1 MNNQLYLR
9 LLHRMNNL
17 WSWPA
22 RTYTLAFLLLLGLS
36 SSCVPIASA
45 HAYSVAFT
53 RISYNN
59 GQMTLQYALDDLSV
73 LEALPGVDINKDY
86 YLDEQEVQAGHDRI
100 IQWIAAHLQLTDD
113 DKPISFRN
121 GQLVLNQQLPDKD
134 NFRFKDSMKY
144 GDLLLPNAKLVMLT
158 VTFPISGKTDRIR
171 LSDQFHDVIP
181 SEYANFINV
190 INNGQ
195 IQSTSAMFQSP
206 WTFTVT
212 MNHAEGT
219 SEVQQGGWLNFI
231 WLGSQH
237 ILTGTDHLLF
247 LLTLLALRM
256 RIRDYVK
263 IITSFTIA
271 HSLTLALSVLHIV
284 TLPSRFV
291 ESMIAASI
299 MYVALENLFFQ
310 RNARHR
316 WWLTFLFGLIHG
328 LGFADLLVEM
338 NLPNSQLVPALVGFN
353 LGIELTQLTL
363 LAIAL
368 PLLAWWHR
376 SRAYA
381 RTLPVLSAITVCIA
395 AFWLYQRLTA
405 S

>member
-1 MNNQLYLR
+1 MNKCNMIFYR
-9 LLHRMNNL
+9 THNGG
-17 WSWPA
+17 SWLA
-22 RTYTLAFLLLLGLS
+22 RTYTLAFLLVLCCSSLS
-36 SSCVPIASA
+36 VPVASA

-53 RISYNN
+53 RISYAN

-73 LEALPGVDINKDY
+73 LEALPGIDTNGDY
-86 YLDEQEVQAGHDRI
+86 YLDEQEVQTGHDRI
-100 IQWIAAHLQLTDD
+100 MQWITAHLQLSDND
-113 DKPISFRN
+113 HPVDLSK
-121 GQLVLNQQLPDKD
+121 GQLALNRELPDKD
-134 NFRFKDSMKY
+134 SFHFKDSMKY
-144 GDLLLPNAKLVMLT
+144 GDLLMPNAKLVMLT
-158 VTFPISGKTDRIR
+158 VTFPAAGTTDRIR
-171 LSDQFHDVIP
+171 LDDEFHSVIP

-190 INNGQ
+190 LNNGQ
-195 IQSTSAMFQSP
+195 IQSTSALFQSP

-212 MNHAEGT
+212 MNHANGT
-219 SEVQQGGWLNFI
+219 SQVQHGGWLNFI

-284 TLPSRFV
+284 TLPSKFV

-310 RNARHR
+310 RNARNR
-316 WWLTFLFGLIHG
+316 WWITFLFGLIHG
-328 LGFADLLVEM
+328 LGFADLLMEM

-353 LGIELTQLTL
+353 LGIELTQLAL

-368 PLLAWWHR
+368 PLLTLWHR
-376 SRAYA
+376 SRFYA
-381 RTLPVLSAITVCIA
+381 RTLPILSVITVCIA
-395 AFWLYQRLTA
+395 AFWLFQRLA
-405 S
+405 A

>member
-1 MNNQLYLR
+1 MNTMLNALLSYGTKKR
-9 LLHRMNNL
+9 L
-17 WSWPA
+17 WPA
-22 RTYTLAFLLLLGLS
+22 RTYALAFLLALVMGGWS
-36 SSCVPIASA
+36 VPVASA

-53 RISYNN
+53 RISYAK
-59 GQMTLQYALDDLSV
+59 GQITMQYALDDLSV
-73 LEALPGVDINKDY
+73 LEALPGVDANGDY
-86 YLDEQEVQAGHDRI
+86 YLDESEIQTGHDRI
-100 IQWIAAHLQLTDD
+100 MQWIGAHLQLTDND
-113 DKPISFRN
+113 HPIDLNS
-121 GQLVLNQQLPDKD
+121 GQLVLNRELPDK
-134 NFRFKDSMKY
+134 NSFRFKDSMHY
-144 GDLLLPNAKLVMLT
+144 GDLLLPNAKLVTLT
-158 VTFPISGKTDRIR
+158 VTFPATGNM
-171 LSDQFHDVIP
+171 DQLQLHDTFHNVIP

-190 INNGQ
+190 LNNEQ
-195 IQSTSAMFQSP
+195 IQSTSALFQAP
-206 WTFTVT
+206 WTFTLK

-219 SEVQQGGWLNFI
+219 SEVQQSGWLNFI

-263 IITSFTIA
+263 IITSFTVA

-284 TLPSRFV
+284 TLPSKFV

-310 RNARHR
+310 RNARNR

-338 NLPNSQLVPALVGFN
+338 NLPNRQLVPALVGFN

-363 LAIAL
+363 LLIAL
-368 PLLAWWHR
+368 PLLTLWHR
-376 SRAYA
+376 SRAYG
-381 RTLPVLSAITVCIA
+381 RTLPILSIITVCIA
-395 AFWLYQRLTA
+395 AFWLFQRLTA
-405 S
+405 